1 LAPYPYSDV
10 CTVSKFMVRSYLIN
24 KYLISIFCYNSVL
37 MKGNVPINHCEG
49 LVPLVPI
56 PVEPA
61 PEVAVLLMRGWV
73 RRKS

>member
-1 LAPYPYSDV
+1 
-10 CTVSKFMVRSYLIN
+10 
-24 KYLISIFCYNSVL
+24 

-61 PEVAVLLMRGWV
+61 PEVAVLLMRGWI